1 MVHGQLSVKQKHSK
15 GDKTTDYLAKKDY
28 LSYEK

>member
-1 MVHGQLSVKQKHSK
+1 MASCQPNKKDSK